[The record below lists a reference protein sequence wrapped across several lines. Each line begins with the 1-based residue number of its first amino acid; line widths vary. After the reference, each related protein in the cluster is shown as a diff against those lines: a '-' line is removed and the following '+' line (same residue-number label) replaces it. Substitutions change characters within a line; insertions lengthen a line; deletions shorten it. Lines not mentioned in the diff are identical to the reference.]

1 MSTKLPSAGVP
12 VSAIKKLL
20 REKCNVGQKFT
31 NGEDTCI
38 LNTNPTIWKE
48 VHDITHPPV
57 RNYIYS
63 NVIPYLNGALVV
75 MGVDPAELVLLP
87 ETGDS
92 GDKDTS
98 GKVSV
103 ESVSRPDLGPNK
115 MTGWDDNVIA
125 NSKTSALQAK
135 LMLAVDAM
143 GQVLGK
149 DTSDALKTELDKAS
163 EKVSNVIESGKETIA
178 NAKDTVS
185 RLKNKG
191 KDLFDIE
198 QEEEMETEQSQ
209 LQQQTLASNEQMLA
223 AEKGKIKALGEQLKK
238 YITGWLSEHVDG
250 DGCGCKKIT
259 QNCAKGQWYVSD
271 RCDLYAEQSIDY
283 CYNYINAA
291 LGFTTAKQKNVQSSL
306 GEMLGG
312 MQAQIKNN
320 ELLNKTKE
328 KIDMIKSK
336 AAQKDLYV
344 EQAKSF
350 AEKKIYEFIGIPK

>member
-1 MSTKLPSAGVP
+1 MSTKLPSSGVP

-38 LNTNPTIWKE
+38 LNTNPTIWGE
-48 VHDITHPPV
+48 VHVITHPPV
-57 RNYIYS
+57 RNYI
-63 NVIPYLNGALVV
+63 VGEVMPYLNGALTV
-75 MGVDPAELVLLP
+75 MGVDAAEWISIPEPA
-87 ETGDS
+87 GDA
-92 GDKDTS
+92 DKDTS
-98 GKVSV
+98 GKNSV
-103 ESVSRPDLGPNK
+103 KSISRPDLEPNK
-115 MTGWDDNVIA
+115 MTGWDDNAIA
-125 NSKTSALQAK
+125 NSKASALQAK
-135 LMLAVDAM
+135 LMSAADAM
-143 GQVLGK
+143 GQLLGK
-149 DTSDALKTELDKAS
+149 DASDALKAELDKAS
-163 EKVSNVIESGKETIA
+163 DKVSNVIESGKETIA

-185 RLKNKG
+185 RLKSKG
-191 KDLFDIE
+191 KDLFGIE
-198 QEEEMETEQSQ
+198 QEEEMETEQAQ

-223 AEKGKIKALGEQLKK
+223 AEKGKIKALGEQVKK
-238 YITGWLSEHVDG
+238 YITGWLSEHVEAG
-250 DGCGCKKIT
+250 SCGCEYIT
-259 QNCAKGQWYVSD
+259 QNCAKGEWYVSD

-328 KIDMIKSK
+328 QIDNMKSQMAK
-336 AAQKDLYV
+336 KDLYV